1 MGSER
6 YSYID
11 VVTGQAECTLKYHM
25 MKNLKDFIPP
35 PPPAT
40 FCFVF
45 RPAQEREELR
55 RRRRLMSA
63 LLAHPCL
70 PQLQDVA
77 GLIAKR
83 YGDWPPLDRMC
94 SYPEVRAPT

>member
-1 MGSER
+1 
-6 YSYID
+6 
-11 VVTGQAECTLKYHM
+11 
-25 MKNLKDFIPP
+25 
-35 PPPAT
+35 
-40 FCFVF
+40 
-45 RPAQEREELR
+45 
-55 RRRRLMSA
+55 MSA

-83 YGDWPPLDRMC
+83 YGDWPPLNLMC